1 VQGKENVKQDYY
13 DGLIQ
18 ERGTAVAAPLL
29 ADECRKADAEIKI
42 LRANLIMALN
52 YCECVDGRRGC
63 LNGSAIKVAVWD
75 RMHEVAA
82 NARLDRSETAGRKDC
97 HEG

>member
-1 VQGKENVKQDYY
+1 MKQDYY